1 MVHYL
6 YKSGAIVLTE
16 TIDALYYMSNKTV
29 STPGIIGWCRQKECP
44 KKQ

>member
-6 YKSGAIVLTE
+6 YKSEAIVLTE
-16 TIDALYYMSNKTV
+16 TIDALYYMSNKRVPTLG
-29 STPGIIGWCRQKECP
+29 TIRQCRQKECL